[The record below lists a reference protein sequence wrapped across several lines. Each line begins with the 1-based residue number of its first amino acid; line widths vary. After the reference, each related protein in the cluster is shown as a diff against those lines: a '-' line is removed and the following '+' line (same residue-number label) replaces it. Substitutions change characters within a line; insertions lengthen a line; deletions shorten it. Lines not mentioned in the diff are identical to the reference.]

1 VRVSAERI
9 PESQVVLQIEIEP
22 DQMERALD
30 KAYRRLVQRAEIP
43 GFRKGKAPRD
53 MVERHLGRERLVH
66 EALDTLIPEA
76 YNKALDEQ
84 EIEAIDQPRLDIVQ
98 EEPLV
103 FTATVPVRP
112 TVSLGDYKS
121 LRVKRPTVE
130 VAAEDVDQAVEELRH
145 RYALHEPVER
155 PVQVGDV
162 VRADVR
168 GHIDGREVFADD
180 DFEFTPRDGVTI
192 LLPGFAEGVIG
203 AEKGTPKEVAV
214 TTPAGSQPLSGK
226 TGAFTVVVK
235 EVKEEKLPALDDE
248 FARQVGEG
256 FASLQ
261 ALRQQL
267 EGRIRE
273 RLDAEA
279 EEMYR
284 GEALTAL
291 VAQVR
296 ELEYPPVL
304 AQREIDRLLR
314 DEARAVGHD
323 VDHYVEQMNKPVQEI
338 REALRPAA
346 EERVRRSL
354 TLTALAEAEQ
364 IMVEPAA
371 VDAEIER
378 IVNSSGAQAPQM
390 RQLFASPGGR
400 EAIERSILTRKTSDR
415 LVEIVSGPKSTAK
428 RATKRAT
435 KRAAKPA
442 TARKRKPKAVQAAE
456 EE

>member
-9 PESQVVLQIEIEP
+9 PESQVVLHIEVEP

-30 KAYRRLVQRAEIP
+30 RAYRRLAQRAEIP

-66 EALDTLIPEA
+66 EALDNLIPEA
-76 YNKALDEQ
+76 YNQALDEQ
-84 EIEAIDQPRLDIVQ
+84 QLEAIDQPRLDIVQ

-103 FTATVPVRP
+103 FKATVPVRP
-112 TVSLGDYKS
+112 TVRLGDYNA
-121 LRVKRPTVE
+121 LRVKRPSVE
-130 VAAEDVDQAVEELRH
+130 VAQEDVDQAVEELRH

-155 PVQVGDV
+155 PVQLGDL

-168 GHIDGREVFADD
+168 GRIDGREVFADD
-180 DFEFTPRDGVTI
+180 DFEFTPRDGATI
-192 LLPGFAEGVIG
+192 LLPGFAEGVLG
-203 AEKGTPKEVAV
+203 AEKGVPKEVEV
-214 TTPAGSQPLSGK
+214 TTPPGSQPLSGK

-291 VAQVR
+291 LAQAEEV
-296 ELEYPPVL
+296 EYPPVL
-304 AQREIDRLLR
+304 IEREIDRLLR
-314 DEARAVGHD
+314 DEARASGHD
-323 VDHYVEQMNKPVQEI
+323 VDHYVEQLRKPVQEI
-338 REALRPAA
+338 RDALRATA

-354 TLTALAEAEQ
+354 SLTALAEAER
-364 IMVEPAA
+364 IVVEPAEL
-371 VDAEIER
+371 DAEIER
-378 IVNSSGAQAPQM
+378 IVNSSGAQAPQI
-390 RQLFASPGGR
+390 RQLFESPGGR

-415 LVEIVSGPKSTAK
+415 LIEIVSGPKRAAK
-428 RATKRAT
+428 A
-435 KRAAKPA
+435 AAKPA
-442 TARKRKPKAVQAAE
+442 AARKRKAKAVQAAE
-456 EE
+456 EERT

>member
-1 VRVSAERI
+1 MRVSAERI

-112 TVSLGDYKS
+112 TVRLGDYNG
-121 LRVKRPTVE
+121 LRVKRPSVV
-130 VAAEDVDQAVEELRH
+130 VAQEDVDSAVEELRH

-155 PVQVGDV
+155 PVQMGDL

-192 LLPGFAEGVIG
+192 LLPGFSEGVIG
-203 AEKGTPKEVAV
+203 AEKGAPKEVAV
-214 TTPAGSQPLSGK
+214 TTPPGSQPLSGK
-226 TGAFTVVVK
+226 SGAFTVVVK

-256 FASLQ
+256 FAGLQ

-291 VAQVR
+291 VAQVK

-304 AQREIDRLLR
+304 LEREIDRLLR

-323 VDHYVEQMNKPVQEI
+323 VDHYVEQLNKPVQEI
-338 REALRPAA
+338 RDALRPAA

-364 IMVEPAA
+364 IMVEPAE
-371 VDAEIER
+371 VDGEIEK

-390 RQLFASPGGR
+390 RQLFQSPGGR

-415 LVEIVSGPKSTAK
+415 LVEIVSGP
-428 RATKRAT
+428 RPATKP
-435 KRAAKPA
+435 AAKPA
-442 TARKRKPKAVQAAE
+442 TARKRRPKAVQAAE

>member
-1 VRVSAERI
+1 
-9 PESQVVLQIEIEP
+9 
-22 DQMERALD
+22 MERALD

-112 TVSLGDYKS
+112 TVRLGDYKG
-121 LRVKRPTVE
+121 LRVKRPSVV
-130 VAAEDVDQAVEELRH
+130 VAQEDVDSAVEELRH

-155 PVQVGDV
+155 PVQMGDL

-192 LLPGFAEGVIG
+192 LLPGFSEGVIG
-203 AEKGTPKEVAV
+203 AEKGAPKEVAV
-214 TTPAGSQPLSGK
+214 TTPPGSQPLSGK
-226 TGAFTVVVK
+226 SGAFTVVVK

-256 FASLQ
+256 FAGLQ

-291 VAQVR
+291 VAQVK

-304 AQREIDRLLR
+304 LEREIDRLLR

-323 VDHYVEQMNKPVQEI
+323 VDHYVEQLNKPVQEI
-338 REALRPAA
+338 RDALRPAA

-364 IMVEPAA
+364 IMVEPAE
-371 VDAEIER
+371 VDGEIEK

-390 RQLFASPGGR
+390 RQLFQSPGGR

-415 LVEIVSGPKSTAK
+415 LVEIVSGP
-428 RATKRAT
+428 RPATKP
-435 KRAAKPA
+435 AAKPA
-442 TARKRKPKAVQAAE
+442 TARKRRPKAVQAAE

>member
-1 VRVSAERI
+1 
-9 PESQVVLQIEIEP
+9 
-22 DQMERALD
+22 
-30 KAYRRLVQRAEIP
+30 
-43 GFRKGKAPRD
+43 

-112 TVSLGDYKS
+112 TVRLGDYKG
-121 LRVKRPTVE
+121 LRVKRPSVV
-130 VAAEDVDQAVEELRH
+130 VAQEDVDSAVEELRH

-155 PVQVGDV
+155 PVQMGDL

-192 LLPGFAEGVIG
+192 LLPGFSEGVIG
-203 AEKGTPKEVAV
+203 AEKGAPKEVAV
-214 TTPAGSQPLSGK
+214 TTPPGSQPLSGK
-226 TGAFTVVVK
+226 SGAFTVVVK

-256 FASLQ
+256 FASVQ

-291 VAQVR
+291 VAQVQ

-304 AQREIDRLLR
+304 LEREIDRLLR

-323 VDHYVEQMNKPVQEI
+323 VDHYVEQLNKPVQEI
-338 REALRPAA
+338 RDALRPAA

-364 IMVEPAA
+364 IMVEPAE
-371 VDAEIER
+371 VDGEIEK

-390 RQLFASPGGR
+390 RQLFQSPGGR

-415 LVEIVSGPKSTAK
+415 LVEIVSGPKPT
-428 RATKRAT
+428 TKRAA
-435 KRAAKPA
+435 KPAAKPA
-442 TARKRKPKAVQAAE
+442 TARKRRPKAVQAAE
-456 EE
+456 EG

>member
-1 VRVSAERI
+1 
-9 PESQVVLQIEIEP
+9 
-22 DQMERALD
+22 MERALD

-76 YNKALDEQ
+76 YNQALDEQ
-84 EIEAIDQPRLDIVQ
+84 ELEPIDQPRLDIVQ

-103 FTATVPVRP
+103 FKATVPVRP
-112 TVSLGDYKS
+112 TVRLGDYKS

-130 VAAEDVDQAVEELRH
+130 VAQEDVDQAVEELRH

-155 PVQVGDV
+155 PVQAGDV

-180 DFEFTPRDGVTI
+180 DFEFSPRDGATI

-203 AEKGTPKEVAV
+203 AEKGAPKEVAV
-214 TTPAGSQPLSGK
+214 TTPPGSQPLSGK
-226 TGAFTVVVK
+226 SGTFTVVVK

-267 EGRIRE
+267 EGRLRE

-279 EEMYR
+279 EELYR

-291 VAQVR
+291 VAQTE
-296 ELEYPPVL
+296 ELEFPPVL
-304 AQREIDRLLR
+304 VEREIDRLLR
-314 DEARAVGHD
+314 DQARAAGHD
-323 VDHYVEQMNKPVQEI
+323 VDHFVEQLNKPAQEI
-338 REALRPAA
+338 RDTLRPAA

-354 TLTALAEAEQ
+354 ALTALAEAEQ
-364 IMVEPAA
+364 IIVDQAE

-378 IVNSSGAQAPQM
+378 IVNSSGAQAEQM
-390 RQLFASPGGR
+390 RQLFESPGGR

-415 LVEIVSGPKSTAK
+415 LVEIVSGPG
-428 RATKRAT
+428 
-435 KRAAKPA
+435 RAARPAARRAGKPV
-442 TARKRKPKAVQAAE
+442 ARKRKTKAVQAAE
-456 EE
+456 EERT

>member
-66 EALDTLIPEA
+66 EALDSLIPEA

-84 EIEAIDQPRLDIVQ
+84 ELEAIDQPRLDIVQ
-98 EEPLV
+98 EEPLI

-112 TVSLGDYKS
+112 TVRLGDYKS
-121 LRVKRPTVE
+121 LRVKRPSVV
-130 VAAEDVDQAVEELRH
+130 VAQEDVDSAVEELRH

-155 PVQVGDV
+155 PVQMGDL

-203 AEKGTPKEVAV
+203 AEKGAPKEVEV

-256 FASLQ
+256 FASLP

-291 VAQVR
+291 VAQVQ
-296 ELEYPPVL
+296 EMEYPPVL
-304 AQREIDRLLR
+304 LEREIDRLLR
-314 DEARAVGHD
+314 DEARAGGHD
-323 VDHYVEQMNKPVQEI
+323 VDHYVEQLNKPVQEI
-338 REALRPAA
+338 RDALRPAA

-364 IMVEPAA
+364 IMVEPAE
-371 VDAEIER
+371 VDAEIEK
-378 IVNSSGAQAPQM
+378 IVNSSGAQAAQM
-390 RQLFASPGGR
+390 RQLFESPGGR
-400 EAIERSILTRKTSDR
+400 EAIERSLLTRRTSDR
-415 LVEIVSGPKSTAK
+415 LIEIVSGPKRS
-428 RATKRAT
+428 
-435 KRAAKPA
+435 AKPA
-442 TARKRKPKAVQAAE
+442 RKPAAARKRKPKAVQAAE

>member
-112 TVSLGDYKS
+112 TVRLGDYKG
-121 LRVKRPTVE
+121 LRVKRPSVV
-130 VAAEDVDQAVEELRH
+130 VAQEDVDSAVEELRH

-155 PVQVGDV
+155 PVQMGDL

-192 LLPGFAEGVIG
+192 LLPGFSEGVIG
-203 AEKGTPKEVAV
+203 AEKGAPKEVAV
-214 TTPAGSQPLSGK
+214 TTPPGSQPLSGK
-226 TGAFTVVVK
+226 SGAFTVVVK

-256 FASLQ
+256 FAGLQ

-291 VAQVR
+291 VAQVK

-304 AQREIDRLLR
+304 LEREIDRLLR

-323 VDHYVEQMNKPVQEI
+323 VDHYVEQLNKPVQEI
-338 REALRPAA
+338 RDALRPAA

-364 IMVEPAA
+364 IMVEPAE
-371 VDAEIER
+371 VDGEIEK

-390 RQLFASPGGR
+390 RQLFQSPGGR

-415 LVEIVSGPKSTAK
+415 LVEIVSGP
-428 RATKRAT
+428 RPATKP
-435 KRAAKPA
+435 AAKPA
-442 TARKRKPKAVQAAE
+442 TARKRRPKAVQAAE